1 MVTKFVNRVLAFILS
16 LLVCVPCFSCTTV
29 IVSASRSVSGRPM
42 IWKQRDAGEE
52 YNHLEY
58 FEGKKYNFTGLVNS
72 RDIERKSVYIGAN
85 NVGFAI
91 GNNLSYNIDCTDS
104 HNGEFMKAALGE
116 CKTIDDFEHFIN
128 DAQQPRAVS
137 ANFCV
142 IDANGD
148 AAYFEVGAMEYKRYD
163 VDNGG
168 WLARTNYSY
177 IGTGKDGGG
186 AVRLITSVA
195 YMKSHKGK
203 FSVTDLIDGLGRRFY
218 NALMDVDYTRKGP
231 KLVMDEDF
239 IPREST
245 VSSIVIE
252 GVRPGDSLDGSVIWC
267 ASGYTPASYAMPVW
281 VASKNVIPTSLQE
294 ANVLACEIKKNVHI
308 SLNYNK
314 VSYVDLGKLRTVI
327 KKVCTAEKKEYRL
340 GNALNER
347 FRAEGFSLELAE
359 AYYDGLCKRFKKFY
373 REMKR

>member
-1 MVTKFVNRVLAFILS
+1 M
-16 LLVCVPCFSCTTV
+16 
-29 IVSASRSVSGRPM
+29 SVSGRPM

-52 YNHLEY
+52 YNHFEY
-58 FEGKKYNFTGLVNS
+58 FKGEKYDFTGLVNS
-72 RDIERKSVYIGAN
+72 EDIAHKAIYIGAN

-91 GNNLSYNIDCTDS
+91 GNNFSYNIDCADS
-104 HNGEFMKAALGE
+104 NNGEFMKKALGE
-116 CKTIDDFEHFIN
+116 CETLDDFERFIDN
-128 DAQQPRAVS
+128 APQPRNVS

-142 IDANGD
+142 IDAYGG
-148 AAYFEVGAMEYKRYD
+148 AAYFEVGAISYKRYD
-163 VDNGG
+163 VGCRG
-168 WLARTNYSY
+168 WLSRTNYSY
-177 IGTGKDGGG
+177 MGKGKDGGG
-186 AVRLITSVA
+186 AVRLINSET

-218 NALMDVDYTRKGP
+218 NAIMDVDYTNKGP
-231 KLVMDEDF
+231 DVVLDEDF

-245 VSSIVIE
+245 VSSILIE
-252 GVRPGDSLDGSVIWC
+252 GVCPGDSPDASVIWC

-281 VASKNVIPTSLQE
+281 LASKDIIPACIKK
-294 ANVLACEIKKNVHI
+294 ANVLACEIKKDVHI
-308 SLNYNK
+308 SFNYNK
-314 VSYVDLGKLRTVI
+314 AVYVDLERLRPI
-327 KKVCTAEKKEYRL
+327 IRKVRQAERKEYRL